1 MSSANVVTIL
11 RILLTPLL
19 IAVLFKAAG
28 EGSYRYVAGTMLFFI
43 GMSDWLDGY
52 LARRRNETSVLGKYL
67 DPTADKVLSL
77 SLCIILASSIWPE
90 PRVPIWLAGMII
102 FRDVCILVGSLLLY
116 RKIAEWRPTAI
127 KLGKTSN
134 IVLLLMFAAVIMNN
148 VVPHTIVI
156 GLLGGVTV
164 LTWVSGIVYLR
175 MVCRFLTAGSSTL
188 PTS

>member
-1 MSSANVVTIL
+1 MSSANIVTVL

-19 IAVLFKAAG
+19 IAVLFKASG
-28 EGSYRYVAGTMLFFI
+28 DESYRYVAGVMLFFI
-43 GMSDWLDGY
+43 GMSDWFDGY
-52 LARRRNETSVLGKYL
+52 LARRRGEASVLGKYL
-67 DPTADKVLSL
+67 DPIADKVLSL

-127 KLGKTSN
+127 MLGKTSN

-148 VVPHTIVI
+148 VVPYIIII
-156 GLLGGVTV
+156 GLLGGATV
-164 LTWVSGIVYLR
+164 FTWISGVVYLR
-175 MVCRFLTAGSSTL
+175 MAYRFLTADSSTA